1 MNKLHNVKY
10 WESDGHLFAEWSD
23 RALDDDDRYTDDSIF
38 ITVEV
43 PVEEGMGSLWARMYE
58 AMDRWIKERT

>member
-1 MNKLHNVKY
+1 MNKQNVIIE
-10 WESDGHLFAEWSD
+10 ESGGMLRAEWSD
-23 RALDDDDRYTDDSIF
+23 RAPDDEDRYSDDSIF